1 MDTVAPEKKM
11 SMWEMHRRKYNCECT
26 ARTGSCQKPKPS
38 KEAQTQVK
46 ALSGFDFDYEKF
58 GKAMAFA
65 IKEGNRDRE
74 KEARQEKHRLR
85 MRQQQNETMQNK
97 LAKWRRC
104 SHMRS
109 HPYSGTSRIAW
120 ATQSDG
126 VTRGTCMAC
135 ECPFSPIASELP
147 FPNEMK
153 GWYERMIAVPM
164 TAAQNDFVQGMV
176 AAGTPA

>member
-1 MDTVAPEKKM
+1 MDEQQNVAPVETPKRRGRKPNAEK
-11 SMWEMHRRKYNCECT
+11 
-26 ARTGSCQKPKPS
+26 
-38 KEAQTQVK
+38 AQAA
-46 ALSGFDFDYEKF
+46 ALSGFQFDYAKF
-58 GKAMAFA
+58 GAAMAFA
-65 IKEGNRDRE
+65 IKEGGRDHE
-74 KEARQEKHRLR
+74 KEARDKRHRER
-85 MRQQQNETMQNK
+85 MRAQQHENMQND

-126 VTRGTCMAC
+126 FTRGTCMAC
-135 ECPFSPIASELP
+135 ACPFSPNSEELP
-147 FPNEMK
+147 FPKEMK

-164 TAAQNDFVQGMV
+164 TAAQNDFVTGMV

>member
-1 MDTVAPEKKM
+1 MSEEKKP
-11 SMWEMHRRKYNCECT
+11 SMWAMHRAKYGCACT
-26 ARTGSCQKPKPS
+26 PKTGSCQKV
-38 KEAQTQVK
+38 KEVK
-46 ALSGFDFDYEKF
+46 QQAAALSGFDITALGVAIAQGVVE
-58 GKAMAFA
+58 GMKAA
-65 IKEGNRDRE
+65 ERE
-74 KEARQEKHRLR
+74 KNRTKDEQTARHRQR
-85 MRQQQNETMQNK
+85 MRAQQNENMQNA

-126 VTRGTCMAC
+126 NTRGTCMAC
-135 ECPFSPIASELP
+135 ACPFSPILSELP
-147 FPNEMK
+147 FQEEMK

-164 TAAQNDFVQGMV
+164 TAANNDFVTGMV